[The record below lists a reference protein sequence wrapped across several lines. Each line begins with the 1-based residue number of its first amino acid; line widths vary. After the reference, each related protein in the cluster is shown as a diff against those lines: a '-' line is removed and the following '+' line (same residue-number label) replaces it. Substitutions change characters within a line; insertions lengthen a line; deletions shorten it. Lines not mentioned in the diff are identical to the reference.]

1 MKKKYGVITL
11 LLITILG
18 MSQTPDST
26 FGISGKAGP
35 FNNGFHVAGIGGNI
49 LSVQTMAVDI
59 SGRIWIAGHKSNGAN
74 EDFAV
79 MRLNLNGTPDA
90 SYGTGGVT
98 KFNDLNGQFN
108 SDEYATAIAIN
119 PADNSIILAGY
130 RRITDNLGLNY
141 DIVIMQLN
149 PDGSVNNNFGQ
160 QGVRIIDDARNE
172 EVYTIAFANGGPSG
186 IYIGGF
192 TNADFTDYTQARG
205 RFWRMSNIGGSISS
219 IAVDFGS
226 NSRINSL
233 VIDAT
238 GNILAA
244 GEGTSGGNHP
254 MAVARFFPNGS
265 FDNSFDG
272 DGIALIDV
280 NGFSGVSQIKLQ
292 PDGKILLAG
301 PYISSGGGSRDVA
314 GVRLNTNGSLDNS
327 FSDDGKLIVP
337 FNYNHTISSPRSIA
351 LQANG
356 KIVLSGATDNPN
368 GTDSDFGVAR
378 VNADGTI
385 DNSFGNSGLYRFD
398 LENNSEDFANALFL
412 QNDGK
417 LLVGTTVSTDNFN
430 TSPIAGLLRVVFGSS
445 IVCSVSGADALC
457 SGTTSTYDGPAGA
470 DIYSWTISGNGVLNN
485 PVNQSSVSVTAGNPG
500 AGSFT
505 LSLTITQNGSS
516 STCSK
521 TVNVN
526 ALPTCAVTGPSSVN
540 TGSTGNSYTA
550 PTGMNSNNWNITG
563 NGTIVGSTTGQSVSV
578 TAGTSGSFTLS
589 LMVVGL
595 NGCSNT
601 CTLPVTVSTFSACT
615 YTQDV
620 YSKKNNKGCQ
630 NGTLV
635 GVTQIMNN
643 AFGNTNLKVF
653 GNVANR
659 RFFTLFRSDINGG
672 DIFKMLPGF
681 DGSQAIDVDIVSP
694 FDGATYA
701 DKTTWPLV
709 PIPLNGM
716 QKGQISNSLLSQ
728 LMTLWFNLGNNSSLG
743 TLAVK
748 DTLVTTAQAS
758 CGSNIP
764 IGPSS
769 KFGLPHNVVLYLN
782 GSNGYSNTVNGLYQL
797 ANDVLGGANSDISAL
812 DAQISVAAINNAFNG
827 CRVLTGTIDAAT
839 PMPSVN
845 RNPNESSI
853 LAELKPN
860 VIVFPNP
867 TTGSFYIKIT
877 NNDSRE
883 KIKIQVIDLYGR
895 LVNNQEV
902 NAGQQIKLGETFRT
916 GIYYVRIMQGAERKD
931 IKLVKLSR

>member
-1 MKKKYGVITL
+1 MKKTYGVITL
-11 LLITILG
+11 LLMITMIG
-18 MSQTPDST
+18 MSQTPDSE
-26 FGISGKAGP
+26 FGTSGKAGP
-35 FNNGFHVAGIGGNI
+35 FDNGFHTAGIGGNI
-49 LSVQTMAVDI
+49 LSVQTMVVDI
-59 SGRIWIAGHKSNGAN
+59 SGRIWIAGHKSNGSN

-79 MRLNLNGTPDA
+79 MRLNSNGTPDA

-119 PADNSIILAGY
+119 PSDNSIILAGY

-141 DIVIMQLN
+141 DVVVMQLN

-172 EVYTIAFANGGPSG
+172 EVYTIAFASGGPSG
-186 IYIGGF
+186 IYLGGF

-219 IAVDFGS
+219 IAIDFGN

-233 VIDAT
+233 VFDAS

-265 FDNSFDG
+265 LDNSFDG

-280 NGFSGVSQIKLQ
+280 NGFSSVSQIKLQ

-301 PYISSGGGSRDVA
+301 PYTSSSGGSRDVA
-314 GVRLNTNGSLDNS
+314 AVRLNSNGSLDNS

-337 FNYNHTISSPRSIA
+337 FNYNHAISSPRSIA

-356 KIVLSGATDNPN
+356 KILLSGPTDDPN
-368 GTDSDFGVAR
+368 GADSDFGVTR

-398 LENNSEDFANALFL
+398 LQNNSEDFANVLII
-412 QNDGK
+412 QNGGK
-417 LLVGTTVSTDNFN
+417 LLIGNTVSIDNFN
-430 TSPIAGLLRVVFGSS
+430 TPPIAGLLRLVFGSS
-445 IVCSVSGADALC
+445 IVCSVSGADVVC
-457 SGTTSTYDGPAGA
+457 SGTSSSYNGAAGA
-470 DIYSWTISGNGVLNN
+470 DTYSWSISGNGVINT
-485 PVNQSSVSVTAGNPG
+485 PVNQSSVSVTAGNGGGFTLTLTTTQDGTSSTCFKNVNVNPVPACAITGPASVINGSTGNTYNAPSGMTSYNWSIAGNGSIAG
-500 AGSFT
+500 ATTSQAVSVTAGAQGSFT
-505 LSLTITQNGSS
+505 LSLT
-516 STCSK
+516 
-521 TVNVN
+521 
-526 ALPTCAVTGPSSVN
+526 
-540 TGSTGNSYTA
+540 
-550 PTGMNSNNWNITG
+550 
-563 NGTIVGSTTGQSVSV
+563 
-578 TAGTSGSFTLS
+578 
-589 LMVVGL
+589 VGL
-595 NGCSNT
+595 NGCSSS
-601 CTLPVTVSTFSACT
+601 CVLPVAVSTFAACT
-615 YTQDV
+615 YTQDI
-620 YSKKNNKGCQ
+620 YSKKSNKGCQ

-643 AFGNTNLKVF
+643 AFGNANSKIF
-653 GNVANR
+653 GSVANR
-659 RFFTLFRSDINGG
+659 RFFTLFRLDINGG

-681 DGSQAIDVDIVSP
+681 DGSQAIDVDVVSP

-743 TLAVK
+743 GLAIR
-748 DTLVTTAQAS
+748 DTLITTAQAS

-769 KFGLPHNVVLYLN
+769 KFGLPHNVVVYL
-782 GSNGYSNTVNGLYQL
+782 GSSNNYTNTVNGLFQL

-812 DAQISVAAINNAFNG
+812 DAQISVTAINNAFNG
-827 CRVLTGTIDAAT
+827 CRILTGTIDAAT

-845 RNPNESSI
+845 RNDNELLI
-853 LAELKPN
+853 LNRSKLNA
-860 VIVFPNP
+860 VVFPNP
-867 TTGSFYIKIT
+867 STGNFYINIT
-877 NNDSRE
+877 SNGSRE
-883 KIKIQVIDLYGR
+883 KIRMQVMDLYGR
-895 LVNNQEV
+895 LINNQEV
-902 NAGQQIKLGETFRT
+902 NPGQQIKLGETFRP
-916 GIYYVRIMQGAERKD
+916 GIYYVRIMQGEERKEM
-931 IKLVKLSR
+931 KLVKLSQ